1 MMSRLPKYISFGAL
15 FAIIATLIVATFVE
29 KEQGSA
35 YVLEN
40 IYYSYP
46 FVALWGILAISAIVH
61 ILRSSKRV
69 MSPTLLL
76 HIPFAVILA
85 GALVSFMTSKRGEM
99 YVSQDAPP
107 ASMFEMPDGVPEK
120 LPFRIE
126 LENFTTKHENGSATD
141 HIVTMVVTDRE
152 GNRTTET
159 ISMNSPLQKDGFAI
173 YINGYSAG
181 TVSLLVSYD
190 PWGSAITYIG
200 YTMLLLGIISFLAC
214 RNTGLRVSIE
224 GLRRK
229 QEGKEKRKTDVAS
242 NVVAVIAVALLIYL
256 SWTGI
261 SHWIETS
268 RFPAANGHETM
279 LLLAWFALLAGLVL
293 YRRSTTILYSSFA
306 IAIIAIIAATFTGGE
321 GKEGIAP
328 VLRTPLLALHVT
340 TIIVS
345 YALIGCTAFISS
357 VALWHICRKNNAKSE
372 RLAAT
377 GKLLLYPALF
387 LLVIGVFIG
396 AVWANLSWGH
406 YWGWDPK
413 EVWAL
418 ITILLCSIPLHSR
431 SLPALSKPLYF
442 HIFCLVAFMA
452 MIFTYFG
459 TSYMMAGKHSYM

>member
-1 MMSRLPKYISFGAL
+1 MMSKLPKYISFGAL
-15 FAIIATLIVATFVE
+15 FAIITTLIVATFVE
-29 KEQGSA
+29 KGQGSA

-40 IYYSYP
+40 IYHSYP
-46 FVALWGILAISAIVH
+46 FVALWGILAISAIIH
-61 ILRSSKRV
+61 ILRSSKKV

-99 YVSQDAPP
+99 YVSPGSPP
-107 ASMFEMPDGVPEK
+107 ASMFEMQDGKAEK

-141 HIVTMVVTDRE
+141 HIVTMAVTDRE

-173 YINGYSAG
+173 YINGYSADM
-181 TVSLLVSYD
+181 VSLLVSYD
-190 PWGSAITYIG
+190 PVGCTITYTG
-200 YTMLLLGIISFLAC
+200 YAMLLFGILSFLTC
-214 RNTGLRVSIE
+214 KNTGLRSIIE
-224 GLRRK
+224 TRRK
-229 QEGKEKRKTDVAS
+229 QKDFEKRKTDVAG

-293 YRRSTTILYSSFA
+293 YRRSTTILYSSFG

-396 AVWANLSWGH
+396 AVWANLSWGR